1 MSLIMIHLLLVVFSS
16 LVNISLQY
24 PSSANLSLEL
34 NELSTYRN
42 IWSTFKTKHG
52 KIYGN
57 EKMENRR
64 FDTFKNNLILIQK
77 HNLEYQLGLQSYQL
91 SANVHSDLSF
101 DEFKSFLGIKSIK
114 KSDFAKQLT
123 FLSSISNSSSS
134 PSSKD
139 QKMKLSRTK
148 VPPSVDWRKS
158 GKVAPIQDQGSCGSC
173 WAFSAVSAVES
184 LIAIKNQGPVQK
196 LSEQQVVD
204 CALYPE
210 YYGFGCNGGDAGEA
224 LRYVMDHGLV
234 DGAVYPYAATMF
246 VCPADQIAKRKR
258 TYIKDYD
265 VKQKTNT
272 EADLVSFVSKQPVG
286 VAIEVSEKFQFYSS
300 GIFDDP
306 KCTGES
312 VDHGVNIIGY
322 DRHSFIVRNT
332 WGREW
337 GEDGYMRIKRG
348 KNVCGIKDHIYYPI
362 V

>member
-1 MSLIMIHLLLVVFSS
+1 MSLIMIHVLLIVFSS
-16 LVNISLQY
+16 LANISLAI
-24 PSSANLSLEL
+24 PSSTNSLPF
-34 NELSTYRN
+34 NDLSTYRN

-52 KIYGN
+52 KIYEN
-57 EKMENRR
+57 ETMENKR
-64 FDTFKNNLILIQK
+64 FDTFKNNLIMIQE

-101 DEFKSFLGIKSIK
+101 DEFKSLLGIKSIK
-114 KSDFAKQLT
+114 KSDFSNQLT
-123 FLSSISNSSSS
+123 LLSSNSSSS

-210 YYGFGCNGGDAGEA
+210 YYAFGCDGGDAGEA
-224 LRYVMDHGLV
+224 LRYVIDHGLV

-246 VCPADQIAKRKR
+246 VCPADQIAERKR
-258 TYIKDYD
+258 TYITDYD
-265 VKQKTNT
+265 VKQGKNT
-272 EADLVSFVSKQPVG
+272 ETNLVSFVSKQPVG
-286 VAIEVSEKFQFYSS
+286 VAIEVTPKFQFYSS

-312 VDHGVNIIGY
+312 VDHGVNVIGY
-322 DRHSFIVRNT
+322 DRHSFMVRNT

-348 KNVCGIKDHIYYPI
+348 NNVCGIKDHIYYPI